1 MVRSGQGKTGRK
13 NHKGE
18 KEMELI
24 KMLARVCGAWIAAYL
39 ICGGVHEGS
48 HVVAGLVQ
56 GWKFE
61 LLVIGPF
68 KLYRDEKDDKV
79 KFGLEKNLVLW
90 GGIGGSYP
98 RKWSDK
104 VIKQFAWVLLAGP
117 VSSIILG
124 LLCLIPLF
132 FKVSIF
138 WAMMAFVPLGM
149 GIMCLIPTV
158 KTGILYSDGGRFL
171 RIIKGGKTYAEEKAI
186 FEAAMVGRCEGCDE
200 YDEEGINIMIASRDK
215 AFQYLG
221 HYYGYVDMK
230 EKGRDDEAQAHLG
243 SMKAIEGE
251 VPKTVIEMCVIE

>member
-1 MVRSGQGKTGRK
+1 
-13 NHKGE
+13 
-18 KEMELI
+18 MELV
-24 KMLARVCGAWIAAYL
+24 KMLAQVFGSWIVAYM
-39 ICGGVHEGS
+39 ICGGVHESG

-68 KLYRDEKDDKV
+68 KLYRDEKDGKV

-90 GGIGGSYP
+90 GGIGGSIP
-98 RKWSDK
+98 VKWTDK
-104 VIKQFAWVLLAGP
+104 VMKQFARVLLAGP
-117 VSSIILG
+117 VSSIIIG
-124 LLCLIPLF
+124 LLCSIPLF

-138 WAMMAFVPLGM
+138 WAMMTFVPLAM
-149 GIMCLIPTV
+149 GVMCLIPTI

-171 RIIKGGKTYAEEKAI
+171 RIIRGGKTYAEEKAI
-186 FEAAMVGRCEGCDE
+186 FEAAMVGRAEGCEE
-200 YDEEGINIMIASRDK
+200 YNEEGINAMITSEDK

-230 EKGRDDEAQAHLG
+230 EKGRDEEAQAHLG
-243 SMKAIEGE
+243 SMKAIEGD